1 MAEPLQCSGWAALIT
16 GGAGGLGRAI
26 AKRLIQRGVRCLLV
40 DVNAAGLAQAV
51 RALGPLAMAHVADLT
66 DAEAV
71 QRLVAHVRDDIGR
84 LDLLVNNAA
93 VADTQ
98 PFEQRSLASIQGE
111 FHINL
116 LAPVLLTHS
125 LLPQLRQAQDGRVIS
140 IVSLGG
146 IFPLPETSVYSATKF
161 GLRGAM
167 LCLGLDGPRLG
178 VKFGIINPS
187 ATETP
192 MLMREAIDG
201 GNKLQFIDPPQ
212 QPDEVALQVLRMLDD
227 PCLERYVRPSES
239 WTVRLAMLV
248 PNLLRR
254 LIPLF
259 RRQGDAGHRRY
270 LASLERRGMIRQQDG
285 AWRLVPPP
293 GS

>member
-1 MAEPLQCSGWAALIT
+1 MAEPLSCSGWVALIT

-26 AKRLIQRGVRCLLV
+26 AARLIQRGVRCLLV
-40 DVNAAGLAQAV
+40 DVNAAGLEQAV
-51 RALGPLAMAHVADLT
+51 RALGPLATAHVADLT
-66 DAEAV
+66 DADAV
-71 QRLVAHVRDDIGR
+71 QRLVAHVRDGIGR
-84 LDLLVNNAA
+84 LDILVNNAA

-98 PFEQRSLASIQGE
+98 PFEQRSLASIRGE
-111 FHINL
+111 FSINL

-125 LLPQLRQAQDGRVIS
+125 LLPQLRQAVDARVIS

-192 MLMREAIDG
+192 MLVREAIDG

-248 PNLLRR
+248 PNLLGR

-270 LASLERRGMIRQQDG
+270 LASLEQRGMIRQQDG
-285 AWRLVPPP
+285 VWQLVQPPRP
-293 GS
+293 

>member
-1 MAEPLQCSGWAALIT
+1 MAEPLNCAGWVALIT

-26 AKRLIQRGVRCLLV
+26 AARLIERGVRCLLV
-40 DVNAAGLAQAV
+40 DVNAAGLDQAV
-51 RALGPLAMAHVADLT
+51 RALGPLASAHVADLT
-66 DAEAV
+66 DADAV
-71 QRLVAHVRDDIGR
+71 QRLVAHVRDGIGR

-98 PFEQRSLASIQGE
+98 PFEQRSLASIQDE
-111 FHINL
+111 FGINL

-125 LLPQLRQAQDGRVIS
+125 LLPQLRQAADGRVIS

-192 MLMREAIDG
+192 MLVREAIDG

-212 QPDEVALQVLRMLDD
+212 QPDEVALQVLRMLDQ

-248 PNLLRR
+248 PNLLGR

-270 LASLERRGMIRQQDG
+270 LASLEQRGMIRQQDG
-285 AWRLVPPP
+285 VWQLVPPP
-293 GS
+293 RP

>member
-1 MAEPLQCSGWAALIT
+1 MAEPLSCSGWVALIT

-26 AKRLIQRGVRCLLV
+26 AARLIQRGVRCLLV
-40 DVNAAGLAQAV
+40 DVNAAGLDQAV
-51 RALGPLAMAHVADLT
+51 RALGPLATAHVADLT
-66 DAEAV
+66 DADAV
-71 QRLVAHVRDDIGR
+71 QRLVAHVRDGIGR
-84 LDLLVNNAA
+84 LDILVNNAA

-98 PFEQRSLASIQGE
+98 PFEQRSLASIRGE

-116 LAPVLLTHS
+116 LAPVVLTHS
-125 LLPQLRQAQDGRVIS
+125 LLPQLRQAADARVIS

-178 VKFGIINPS
+178 VRFGIINPS

-192 MLMREAIDG
+192 MLVREAIDG

-212 QPDEVALQVLRMLDD
+212 QPDEVALQVLRMLDQ

-248 PNLLRR
+248 PNLLGR

-270 LASLERRGMIRQQDG
+270 LASLEQRGMIRQQDG
-285 AWRLVPPP
+285 VWQLVPPP
-293 GS
+293 RS

>member
-1 MAEPLQCSGWAALIT
+1 MAEPLPCSGWVALIT

-26 AKRLIQRGVRCLLV
+26 AARLIQRGVRCLLV
-40 DVNAAGLAQAV
+40 DVNAAGLDQAV
-51 RALGPLAMAHVADLT
+51 RALGPLATAHVADLT

-84 LDLLVNNAA
+84 LDILVNNAA

-98 PFEQRSLASIQGE
+98 PFEQRSLASIRGE

-192 MLMREAIDG
+192 MLVREAIDG

-239 WTVRLAMLV
+239 FTVRLAMLV
-248 PNLLRR
+248 PNLLGR

-270 LASLERRGMIRQQDG
+270 LVSLEQRGMIRQQDG
-285 AWRLVPPP
+285 VWQLVPPP
-293 GS
+293 GQ